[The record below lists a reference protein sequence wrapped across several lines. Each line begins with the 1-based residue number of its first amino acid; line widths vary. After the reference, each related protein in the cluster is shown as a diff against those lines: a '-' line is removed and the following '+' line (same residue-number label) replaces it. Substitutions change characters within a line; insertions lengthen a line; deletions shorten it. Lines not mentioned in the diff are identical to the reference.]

1 MSVAKKQYKRI
12 TTKSLV
18 EMKAQGEKISMLTS
32 YEEVKESNKHYTQFK
47 AYKDKTVFSNTIAK
61 GETGGLLYYELGPM
75 RPDLVLK
82 DLIHIFHP
90 ELLPDHELFFFKP
103 LN

>member
-1 MSVAKKQYKRI
+1 MDKGQHADFWIAPGSFSSYDGMLDASQHYK
-12 TTKSLV
+12 
-18 EMKAQGEKISMLTS
+18 E
-32 YEEVKESNKHYTQFK
+32 FK
-47 AYKDKTVFSNTIAK
+47 AFQEHKIYSYAGVT
-61 GETGGLLYYELGPM
+61 GETGGVLYYELAPN

-90 ELLPDHELFFFKP
+90 TLLPDYQNTFFKP